1 MAFCKKPQKGSDE
14 CFLLW
19 YYLTCHQ
26 FLFFLC
32 LRLSSFG
39 FYTVV
44 EVINNQGFDYRVLTF
59 LKCGRT

>member
-1 MAFCKKPQKGSDE
+1 MLFTLVLS
-14 CFLLW
+14 
-19 YYLTCHQ
+19 YLSP